1 MVWIH
6 AVEGWV
12 YYLPSVSH
20 PCLYS
25 GHTTAWQQFL
35 EERLYCTVEREKTFH
50 KRRNSQIL
58 DLQSDR
64 VFFLNREVLAVC
76 LHGLEYRPLFIVWMK
91 ILFIHSLKNVVLQ
104 FWHDPQRKRK
114 EKYCGSLPMPPLLL
128 SEYENIVFMTN
139 YAFEFTFCWPIQ
151 AMASWRFLSASS
163 QPMLPLLL
171 RLFLC
176 REPPRA
182 MCIAL
187 SCSVHSSTLGT
198 KMTESKQG

>member
-1 MVWIH
+1 MFPRKSFLSRFCLPLCNANDPVPSFVIKKKGGIQTPKRFSLSGRVTVVWIH

-104 FWHDPQRKRK
+104 F
-114 EKYCGSLPMPPLLL
+114 
-128 SEYENIVFMTN
+128 
-139 YAFEFTFCWPIQ
+139 
-151 AMASWRFLSASS
+151 
-163 QPMLPLLL
+163 
-171 RLFLC
+171 
-176 REPPRA
+176 
-182 MCIAL
+182 
-187 SCSVHSSTLGT
+187 
-198 KMTESKQG
+198 